1 MKKMVCVCAILAG
14 IMMCGAITGCSSPG
28 VSQEEYDRLASE
40 LEEANSKL
48 DELSSASESSHPSST
63 YESTTSSSSS
73 EPVYLFPTKVMQGE
87 TITIPSLNSLL
98 DPKDQ
103 LGSISIEYAKIAN
116 VISPS
121 NPDIVYNYYEA
132 SSGKTYVDVCFSY
145 ENYESNA
152 VMADKVISAE
162 LVYDDEYHYTGFPV
176 LEYVDHSDFAYA
188 TITSVDPL
196 TQEYIH
202 YLFEVPSEVEHS
214 EYSIEVIFSLKEEAK
229 QYSFDVRK

>member
-14 IMMCGAITGCSSPG
+14 IMMCGDITGCSSPG

-152 VMADKVISAE
+152 VMADEVISAE

>member
-1 MKKMVCVCAILAG
+1 MKKMVCAILAG
-14 IMMCGAITGCSSPG
+14 IMMCGAIAGCSSSG

-48 DELSSASESSHPSST
+48 DELNSAPESSSFSST
-63 YESTTSSSSS
+63 YESAVSCSSS

-87 TITIPSLNSLL
+87 TIEIPGPNFLR
-98 DPKDQ
+98 DPRDQ
-103 LGSISIEYAKIAN
+103 LGSVSIEYAKIAN

-121 NPDIVYNYYEA
+121 NPDIFYNYYEA

-152 VMADKVISAE
+152 VMADEVISAE
-162 LVYDDEYHYTGFPV
+162 LVYDDEYHYTGFSI
-176 LEYVDHSDFAYA
+176 LEYVDHSDFTY
-188 TITSVDPL
+188 TNITSVDPL
-196 TQEYIH
+196 TREYIH
-202 YLFEVPSEVEHS
+202 YLFEVPSEVEYS
-214 EYSIEVIFSLKEEAK
+214 EYSIEIIFSLKEGAK